1 MNRYPGR
8 NVSDKEDFNMR
19 FGGRLAEAED
29 LGMAIRDASGLLDP
43 EGEKAVDRLEEAAG
57 LAKRLS
63 VEGALEVGAQQYG
76 DLKAALVELRED
88 PSATEKIEDVTRVV
102 VGSIPSSAQ
111 LSGDLA
117 MYLGAD
123 GDAAGAAA
131 DG

>member
-19 FGGRLAEAED
+19 FGGRIAEAED
-29 LGMAIRDASGLLDP
+29 LGMAINGVSGLLDP
-43 EGEKAVDRLEEAAG
+43 EGKEAVDRLEEAAG

-63 VEGALEVGAQQYG
+63 FEGTLEVDKQQYG
-76 DLKAALVELRED
+76 VLEAALGELRED

-102 VGSIPSSAQ
+102 VKSIPSSER

-117 MYLGAD
+117 MYRGAD
-123 GDAAGAAA
+123 GGAAGIAA